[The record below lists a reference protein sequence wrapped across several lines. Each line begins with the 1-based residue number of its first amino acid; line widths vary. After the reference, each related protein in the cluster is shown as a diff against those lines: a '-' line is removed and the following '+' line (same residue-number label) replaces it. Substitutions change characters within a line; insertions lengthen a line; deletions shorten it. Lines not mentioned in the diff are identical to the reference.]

1 MNLESPR
8 VTVGKSA
15 QELFDLLSDVR
26 NFEKLMPENIAK
38 FEVLDDDSFVF
49 GLSGMP
55 EIKLK
60 MKEKVAPTKLV
71 LGAAS
76 DKLPF
81 TLEADINPLSENSSN
96 VQLLFE
102 GEFNAM
108 MAMMI
113 KGPIGIA
120 QTGLL
125 IGGDGLVE
133 LFLAAAFSPSR
144 QKPIAPRKPGQ
155 MMPRIEPRKG
165 IGYLDKRLPILRNN
179 KEWPGR
185 KEIGS
190 AFRVTEAASGIQ
202 VVWVG

>member
-8 VTVGKSA
+8 VTVKKSA

-38 FEVLDDDSFVF
+38 FEVIGEDAFIF
-49 GLSGMP
+49 GLKGMP

-60 MKEKVAPTKLV
+60 MKEKFAPNKIV

-81 TLEADINPLSENSSN
+81 TLEADIISVSEHSSN

-113 KGPIGIA
+113 KGPIGKFIE
-120 QTGLL
+120 T
-125 IGGDGLVE
+125 
-133 LFLAAAFSPSR
+133 LAVN
-144 QKPIAPRKPGQ
+144 
-155 MMPRIEPRKG
+155 MPK
-165 IGYLDKRLPILRNN
+165 L
-179 KEWPGR
+179 
-185 KEIGS
+185 
-190 AFRVTEAASGIQ
+190 
-202 VVWVG
+202 